1 MSSSNDSKPIAI
13 RIVRPYESEE
23 AWFENELE
31 TMTRSS
37 LILVGA
43 SAREPGVVLRFEV
56 TLSTGKPVLRGE
68 GKVLEYVPPKTAA
81 DPGLSGLMIR
91 FTKLDPKSKQ
101 TVDAAHAK
109 RNPRPALAV
118 AAESEEKA
126 PESVLLPEPER
137 LSPVPAS
144 STLPLERLRAHAQ
157 GLSSEAIQSILETGT
172 KLRGSA

>member
-91 FTKLDPKSKQ
+91 FTKLDPKSK
-101 TVDAAHAK
+101 